1 MVTRTT
7 WSLKEENG
15 ARQERRREG
24 KSLLVMAEKA
34 EENPA
39 PWGGEVV
46 LSWGMAGLAGLTGA
60 TPGLILSWGRREEE
74 DQDIGR

>member
-46 LSWGMAGLAGLTGA
+46 LSWAW
-60 TPGLILSWGRREEE
+60 PGLLGSLGLLQGLSSAGEDVRRKT
-74 DQDIGR
+74 RT